1 MNINSLS
8 GQNPINSP
16 DPNTID
22 NTQAQSTNLSSETKS
37 TVAKSDSVNNINN
50 VDQNIGS
57 LESKTQNNDMSANM
71 LKNNLLAK
79 VPNNQTQPASTLSTK
94 LSQIKEFSQDKNY
107 PLTLSLPKDSNN
119 QPIDSN
125 KLTVSDYE
133 NTFIKETLREV
144 GINNVTDK
152 EVKLFQQEYKNA
164 TGKDFSLK
172 NSLTELRSNT
182 IDSKLTARV
191 SQYDLAVAKTVGLET
206 IIAQRQTR
214 SQVADQAYE
223 NGTKYV
229 DDLMKGY
236 IAARINAPA
245 NLINGATEPIRGLA
259 AMNGIDLS
267 NLVVPRLEL
276 AKESEYWNK
285 GSRIGDEELG
295 TTLGLATVIGG
306 NVDKQLLSNPVGKTI
321 VGVESAYNIGTG
333 LAGVD
338 PTEQTNGQYREMG
351 YLEQGLRIV
360 GGGLGAYSL
369 SKNINADNLAK
380 NQPNTSTVAQEVEA
394 VTPEGFKVKVNT
406 DLDSGIKQA
415 EDLNLLARSPEEVAR
430 AKKLNETLTVSKKEE
445 VVHGGSIDRAG
456 FRQKIHNAE
465 FFVHNNKHIKAKT
478 EEQAKRFSQTG
489 GKEAQYLPN
498 VNNKVLEKET
508 IWNALNTGLFM
519 RKPGSDTYYF
529 YHRYNETIGYNL
541 GKPTKW
547 VRAELSGGIKPSYHG
562 HPTSIE
568 EVRKHFPEVKE

>member
-22 NTQAQSTNLSSETKS
+22 NTQTQSTNLSSETKS

-50 VDQNIGS
+50 VDQNIES
-57 LESKTQNNDMSANM
+57 LESKTQNNNMSANM

-94 LSQIKEFSQDKNY
+94 LNQIKGFSQDKNY

-206 IIAQRQTR
+206 IIAKHQTR

-245 NLINGATEPIRGLA
+245 NLINGAIEPIRGLA

-295 TTLGLATVIGG
+295 TTLGLATVVGG

-445 VVHGGSIDRAG
+445 VVHGGSIDRAE
-456 FRQKIHNAE
+456 FRKKIHE
-465 FFVHNNKHIKAKT
+465 SKWSDHGDKHLKAKT
-478 EEQAKRFSQTG
+478 EQQAKELSQTG
-489 GKEAQYLPN
+489 KKAAQYLPGL
-498 VNNKVLEKET
+498 KVEAMEKAA
-508 IWNALNTGLFM
+508 IWKAIDSGQFI
-519 RKPGSDTYYF
+519 KGDGKETYYF
-529 YHRYNETIGYNL
+529 FHKFDDVIGYNT

-547 VRAELSGGIKPSYHG
+547 MRVELGNNGT
-562 HPTSIE
+562 PTRHS
-568 EVRKHFPEVKE
+568 FPADINQVKKVVPNAQE

>member
-57 LESKTQNNDMSANM
+57 LESKTQNNNMSANM

-456 FRQKIHNAE
+456 FRKKIHE
-465 FFVHNNKHIKAKT
+465 SKWSDHGDKHLKAKT
-478 EEQAKRFSQTG
+478 EQQAKELSQTG
-489 GKEAQYLPN
+489 KKAAQYLPGL
-498 VNNKVLEKET
+498 KVEAMEKEA
-508 IWNALNTGLFM
+508 IWKAIDSGQFI
-519 RKPGSDTYYF
+519 KGDGKETYYF
-529 YHRYNETIGYNL
+529 FHKFDDVIGYNT
-541 GKPTKW
+541 GNQP
-547 VRAELSGGIKPSYHG
+547 SGC
-562 HPTSIE
+562 
-568 EVRKHFPEVKE
+568 V